1 MKREYKEIY
10 ARMRALVTAPAEEWA
25 RIFREPVEERRLMV
39 GHLIPCAAFFS
50 AVSIPVGLINH
61 SIWQAAGTAFIHFTA
76 SAAGTYAAY
85 RLVQEYMRGKMEEW
99 RETALPLTVYSAE
112 VFIAF
117 RSIGAALGNVFVG
130 QLFMLASLFFIHI
143 LYVGVQAL
151 EEVPGNQ
158 RTNLLVI
165 ASLSIISLPTIIHQV
180 LAMLFGMT
188 AGKV

>member
-1 MKREYKEIY
+1 MKRECKEIY
-10 ARMRALVTAPAEEWA
+10 ARMRELIAAPSAAWM
-25 RIFREPVEERRLMV
+25 RIFREPADTRLLMRR
-39 GHLIPCAAFFS
+39 HLVPWTAFF
-50 AVSIPVGLINH
+50 AVVSIPVGMICH
-61 SIWQAAGTAFIHFTA
+61 SGWQAVGTALIHFTA
-76 SAAGTYAAY
+76 SVAGTYAAY

-117 RSIGAALGNVFVG
+117 RSFGVALGNAFVG
-130 QLFMLASLFFIHI
+130 QLFMLASLFFIHT

-165 ASLSIISLPTIIHQV
+165 ASLSIICLPTIIHQLLV
-180 LAMLFGMT
+180 TIFGMQ
-188 AGKV
+188 AGRV

>member
-85 RLVQEYMRGKMEEW
+85 RLVQEYMKGKME
-99 RETALPLTVYSAE
+99 ALPLTVYSAE
-112 VFIAF
+112 MFIAF

-188 AGKV
+188 AGRV